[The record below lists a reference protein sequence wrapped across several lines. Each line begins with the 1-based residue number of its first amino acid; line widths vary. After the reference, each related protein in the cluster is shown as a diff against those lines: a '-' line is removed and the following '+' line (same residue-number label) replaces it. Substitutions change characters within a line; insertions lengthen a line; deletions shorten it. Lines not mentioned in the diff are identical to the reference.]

1 MQSFSVH
8 FCPASLFIFGRLYFV
23 RALPESAV
31 YGTGYFIQVCLKIM
45 SDSQK
50 TNVALLL
57 VVHRAALRVE

>member
-8 FCPASLFIFGRLYFV
+8 FYQSSLFIFGRLYFV
-23 RALPESAV
+23 TALPESAV

-50 TNVALLL
+50 TNVALPL
-57 VVHRAALRVE
+57 VELPSE